1 MGPKPISACCT
12 PWAAKRQRHRRSRI
26 AAIETLKVN
35 KLYRVY
41 GAGDF
46 VMMAP
51 MAVVEAVFRMDE
63 YSVRRVIKET
73 RSGGGSR
80 VHFNGRPN
88 ALGLASIVIVEA

>member
-1 MGPKPISACCT
+1 VT
-12 PWAAKRQRHRRSRI
+12 
-26 AAIETLKVN
+26 
-35 KLYRVY
+35 KLYCVY
-41 GAGDF
+41 GVGDF

-51 MAVVEAVFRMDE
+51 VAVVKAVFRMDE

-73 RSGGGSR
+73 RSGCESR

>member
-1 MGPKPISACCT
+1 MGCQAPAPPT
-12 PWAAKRQRHRRSRI
+12 EPHRGHRDFDRD
-26 AAIETLKVN
+26 EKKVN
-35 KLYRVY
+35 KLYCVY

-73 RSGGGSR
+73 RSGGESR
-80 VHFNGRPN
+80 VHFNGRSN

>member
-1 MGPKPISACCT
+1 VRL
-12 PWAAKRQRHRRSRI
+12 PWAAKRQRHRRNRI
-26 AAIETLKVN
+26 AAIETLDPDEKKVN
-35 KLYRVY
+35 KLYCIY

-51 MAVVEAVFRMDE
+51 MAVIEAVFRMDE

-73 RSGGGSR
+73 RSGGESR

-88 ALGLASIVIVEA
+88 ALGLASIVIVEAR

>member
-1 MGPKPISACCT
+1 M
-12 PWAAKRQRHRRSRI
+12 
-26 AAIETLKVN
+26 N
-35 KLYRVY
+35 KLYCVY

-73 RSGGGSR
+73 RSGGESR
-80 VHFNGRPN
+80 VQPAERSRP
-88 ALGLASIVIVEA
+88 GLDRDRGGLR